1 MKSYLTLALKVLKR
15 RKFFTFISLVGI
27 SLTLV
32 VLVVATA
39 MLDDVFGPHAPQSRF
54 DRVLMVSRVSK
65 SGPQVSTT
73 MNPGYGFL
81 HDYVLN
87 LPGIE
92 RASAFTDLVTSAI
105 YRDNDRVE
113 TRSRRTDA
121 DYWQILDFR
130 FVEGGPFSAADV
142 ERGARLAV
150 ITDELRGRLFGPGNA
165 AGRSFELE
173 GERYQVVGVVE
184 AVPVTRI
191 AAYAQ
196 MWLPITTLRTDW
208 RRKFMGDANAIV
220 LARSRADF
228 PAIKAEFGR
237 RVAAIPIDDPK
248 TFKEIRASIDTPFES
263 FANELMNA
271 RSMRK
276 LAPHATLIAELI
288 LAGIALVYMGLPAL
302 NLVTLNLSRMLER
315 APEIGVRKAFGAP
328 RSALVW
334 QFVLE
339 NVVLTIIGGLC
350 SVALASAALMWI
362 NHSGVIESAQFAMNW
377 RVFGWGLLIAMF
389 FGVLSGLYPA
399 WRMSRM
405 HPVEAL
411 RGGAQ

>member
-1 MKSYLTLALKVLKR
+1 MKSYLTLALKVLQR

-54 DRVLMVSRVSK
+54 DRVLVVNRVSML
-65 SGPQVSTT
+65 GPQVSTR
-73 MNPGYGFL
+73 MNPGYAFL
-81 HDYVLN
+81 HDYVLT
-87 LPGIE
+87 LPGVE
-92 RASAFTDLVTSAI
+92 RVGTYTELVTTAI
-105 YRDNDRVE
+105 YRGGDRIE
-113 TRSRRTDA
+113 TRLRRA
-121 DYWQILDFR
+121 DGEYWKILDHH
-130 FVEGGPFSAADV
+130 FVEGGPFTVADV

-150 ITDELRGRLFGPGNA
+150 ITDELRTRLFGDVRA
-165 AGRSFELE
+165 AGRTFEFD

-184 AVPVTRI
+184 AVPITRLS
-191 AAYAQ
+191 AYSQ
-196 MWLPITTLRTDW
+196 LWTPITTMRTDW
-208 RRKFMGDANAIV
+208 RRKFLGEFEGIV

-228 PAIKAEFGR
+228 PRLKAEFAR
-237 RVAAIPIDDPK
+237 RVAAIPIEDPK
-248 TFKEIRASIDTPFES
+248 MYNEIRASLDTPFES
-263 FANELMNA
+263 FARQTFDGSRRKALRDNA
-271 RSMRK
+271 
-276 LAPHATLIAELI
+276 PLIAQLI
-288 LAGIALVYMGLPAL
+288 FAGLALVYMALPAL

-328 RSALVW
+328 RGALVW

-339 NVVLTIIGGLC
+339 NVVLTVIGGLC
-350 SVALASAALMWI
+350 SFAFASAALMWI
-362 NHSGVIESAQFAMNW
+362 NRSGVIESARFAMNW
-377 RVFGWGLLIAMF
+377 RVFGWGLAIAMF

>member
-1 MKSYLTLALKVLKR
+1 MKSYLTLALKVLQR

-39 MLDDVFGPHAPQSRF
+39 ILDDVFGPHEPQSRF

-65 SGPQVSTT
+65 SGPQVTT
-73 MNPGYGFL
+73 NMNPGYGFL

-92 RASAFTDLVTSAI
+92 RASAYTELVTTAI
-105 YRDNDRVE
+105 YRGGDRIE
-113 TRSRRTDA
+113 TRLRRTDA
-121 DYWQILDFR
+121 EYWKILDHR
-130 FVEGGPFSAADV
+130 FLEGGPFTAADV
-142 ERGARLAV
+142 QRGAHLAV
-150 ITDELRGRLFGPGNA
+150 ITDELRTKLFGPGPA

-173 GERYQVVGVVE
+173 GDRYQVVGVVE
-184 AVPVTRI
+184 AVPITRI
-191 AAYAQ
+191 SAYSQ
-196 MWLPITTLRTDW
+196 MWTPVTTLRTDW
-208 RRKFMGDANAIV
+208 QRKFVGDFYGIV
-220 LARSRADF
+220 LARSRGDF
-228 PAIKAEFGR
+228 GRIQAEFAR

-248 TFKEIRASIDTPFES
+248 VYNEIRASINTPFETLAREL
-263 FANELMNA
+263 ANGPG
-271 RSMRK
+271 MRK
-276 LAPHATLIAELI
+276 LNRHAPLVVELV
-288 LAGIALVYMGLPAL
+288 IALVAIIYMTLPAL

-328 RSALVW
+328 RGALVS

-339 NVVLTIIGGLC
+339 NVVLTVIGGVC
-350 SVALASAALMWI
+350 SFVLAVAALAMINRSGFIDGARFAL
-362 NHSGVIESAQFAMNW
+362 NW
-377 RVFGWGLLIAMF
+377 RVFAWGLAIAVF
-389 FGVLSGLYPA
+389 FGVLSGVYPA
-399 WRMSRM
+399 WRMSRL